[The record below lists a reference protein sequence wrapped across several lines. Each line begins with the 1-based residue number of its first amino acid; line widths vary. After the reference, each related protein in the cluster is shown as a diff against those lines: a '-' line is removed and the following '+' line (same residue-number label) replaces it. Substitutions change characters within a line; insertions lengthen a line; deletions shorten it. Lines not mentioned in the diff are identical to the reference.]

1 VSVKIILAR
10 KGLPRSDTV
19 RIGTILTGFFTDIIA
34 MYRMLVSLEVFIQI
48 ESRGAQVTTESSNVL
63 SIDMSPA

>member
-1 VSVKIILAR
+1 
-10 KGLPRSDTV
+10 V